1 MEETEMLKEEIAKMK
16 EDHEIE
22 LCLTRGGVR
31 NLKAAMAIFE
41 KDSLPKNEDGNF
53 ADLEGAVS
61 GFKNENPWLFNKPAP
76 TVSTGI
82 VHGRGGG
89 KTSDE
94 MSDEEYYRALRD
106 RKGITK

>member
-1 MEETEMLKEEIAKMK
+1 
-16 EDHEIE
+16 
-22 LCLTRGGVR
+22 
-31 NLKAAMAIFE
+31 MAIFE
-41 KDSLPKNEDGNF
+41 KDSLQKNEDGNF

-82 VHGRGGG
+82 VHGRGGS

-106 RKGITK
+106 RKGVTK